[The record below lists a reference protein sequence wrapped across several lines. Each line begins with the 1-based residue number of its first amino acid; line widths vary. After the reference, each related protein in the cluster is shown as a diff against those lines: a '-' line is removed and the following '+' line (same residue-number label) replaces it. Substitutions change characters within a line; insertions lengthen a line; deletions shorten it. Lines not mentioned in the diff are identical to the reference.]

1 MCSSNQYAWPY
12 SPTCA
17 VPARI
22 WTSISWLI
30 YAYLIYQNS
39 KTWYLHAPHV
49 NIYLYYY
56 FSYSIQVRDASFL
69 FSALLIKQGP
79 LNIWTE
85 HSNCQ
90 IHSRGDSKTL
100 IALLIPIIFLILLIK
115 VCFYA
120 YKSWGHDPIWY
131 FSCLCRKFSELRV
144 LLFLSSTQTSQ
155 NLKFIQKCPCLSS
168 LKNKFQWTQNS
179 FWPLIRKILMWN
191 FKYHK
196 SS

>member
-1 MCSSNQYAWPY
+1 MSLRGNWVFGRITILPHVQFHLAWPYFPTCAVPQRICTSLPSHMCSSNQYAWPY

-49 NIYLYYY
+49 NIYQYYY
-56 FSYSIQVRDASFL
+56 FSYSIQVRNASFL

-90 IHSRGDSKTL
+90 IHSRGDSKTP
-100 IALLIPIIFLILLIK
+100 IASLIPNIFLIFYEIIFLCI
-115 VCFYA
+115 
-120 YKSWGHDPIWY
+120 
-131 FSCLCRKFSELRV
+131 
-144 LLFLSSTQTSQ
+144 
-155 NLKFIQKCPCLSS
+155 
-168 LKNKFQWTQNS
+168 
-179 FWPLIRKILMWN
+179 
-191 FKYHK
+191 
-196 SS
+196 